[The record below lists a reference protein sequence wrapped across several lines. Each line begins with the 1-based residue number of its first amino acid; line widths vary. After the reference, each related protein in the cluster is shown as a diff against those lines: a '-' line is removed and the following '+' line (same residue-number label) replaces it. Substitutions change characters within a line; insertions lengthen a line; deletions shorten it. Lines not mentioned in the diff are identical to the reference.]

1 MSSKESAVT
10 PVAAAAPVKAASQS
24 SSKRGVAPLAAVQT
38 YDHKKCVERLE
49 TAITSHNHI
58 KKVLDAIEN
67 LGCQLPA
74 DFFVCRTCEFEMTGG
89 FLLPSKGSKTYN
101 PKIILCEDKQ
111 IDKRMFQNTVLH
123 ELIHA
128 YDICRAK
135 IDWDDCKHYACTEIR
150 ASALR
155 SAYILTYVS
164 CFSRNSFFDSKIG
177 TYYMTHESPLSFF
190 EPFHNLYGQ
199 FIT

>member
-155 SAYILTYVS
+155 SDDASTHISFPL
-164 CFSRNSFFDSKIG
+164 RNRFYDS
-177 TYYMTHESPLSFF
+177 
-190 EPFHNLYGQ
+190 
-199 FIT
+199 